1 MAADDVHRLWVRI
14 FERASQ
20 LPGSR
25 REASNLETY
34 ARVCQIEIEKF
45 LT

>member
-20 LPGSR
+20 LPRRPRRSKQSR
-25 REASNLETY
+25 NVR
-34 ARVCQIEIEKF
+34 ARCQIEIEKF